1 MTLIPTVL
9 ADLDHELA
17 QTRRLLERIPEA
29 HLDYTPHPKSW
40 PLRSLATHVVNL
52 AQWGVI
58 TITTTGID
66 FLAPSPPHPVLN
78 RAVEFTALWDAHVA
92 AFRQVLATASDEAL
106 QATWTATAGEAVA
119 FAMPRIAV
127 LRGMVLNH
135 LIHHRAQ
142 LTVYYRLLDVPLP
155 PLYGPTADER

>member
-1 MTLIPTVL
+1 
-9 ADLDHELA
+9 
-17 QTRRLLERIPEA
+17 
-29 HLDYTPHPKSW
+29 
-40 PLRSLATHVVNL
+40 VNL